1 MRRHASRAPIA
12 AIACVGVLLGGCAS
26 AGGPSPDP
34 DPSALSPTA
43 TTTSAGGSLLVTLFP
58 GPPQRWNRTLAELHA
73 NYGVR
78 PVALWPM
85 ESLGVPCVLMSIPPD
100 REAVELTRLLNADP
114 RVESAQPVY
123 RFRAL
128 GYDDPYA
135 QLQHSAEELRFTG
148 AHRWATG
155 KGVKVAVVDTGV
167 DFSHP
172 DLVDRV
178 VGARDFVNRVER
190 VETPFSGDV
199 HGTGVAG
206 VIAASAGNGEG
217 IVGVAPEAE
226 LLAVRS
232 CWPEAPERIDATCD
246 SYTLA
251 QGLDF
256 AIDQGARVINLSLA
270 GPRDPLLSRLLE
282 AAMER
287 GTAVVAAAEE
297 ANSQTFPASEAG
309 VLAVGTQPTDEVPDA
324 SEGPPPLTAPGV
336 DILTTVPR
344 QGYDFLTGNSLA
356 AAHVSGVAAL
366 LLERRPDLAPGDL
379 AAILE
384 RTARA
389 SNPHGAVIVDAC
401 AALADLEGEPAE
413 SACDGE

>member
-1 MRRHASRAPIA
+1 MTGRLTARTRGAVA
-12 AIACVGVLLGGCAS
+12 ACACAALLLGGCAS
-26 AGGPSPDP
+26 AGGPAPELTP
-34 DPSALSPTA
+34 QA
-43 TTTSAGGSLLVTLFP
+43 TTSSAGGSLLVTLFP
-58 GPPQRWNRTLAELHA
+58 GPPQRWNRTLAELHS

-78 PVALWPM
+78 PVALWSM
-85 ESLGVPCVLMSIPPD
+85 ESLGVPCVLMAIPPD
-100 REAVELTRLLNADP
+100 REALELSRLLDADP

-123 RFRAL
+123 RFRSLAF
-128 GYDDPYA
+128 DDPYA
-135 QLQHSAEELRFTG
+135 QLQHATKELRLPA
-148 AHRWATG
+148 AHQWATG

-190 VETPFSGDV
+190 VETPFSADL

-206 VIAASAGNGEG
+206 VIAASAGNDEG

-232 CWPEAPERIDATCD
+232 CWPAAPDRVDATCD

-256 AIDQGARVINLSLA
+256 AIDQGARIINLSLA
-270 GPRDPLLSRLLE
+270 GPRDPLLARLLE
-282 AAMER
+282 AAIDR
-287 GTAVVAAAEE
+287 GTAVVAAAEGSDPE
-297 ANSQTFPASEAG
+297 SFPASEAG
-309 VLAVGTQPTDEVPDA
+309 VVAVGTRPTDEVPGA
-324 SEGPPPLTAPGV
+324 GEEAAPVLTAPGV

-344 QGYDFLTGNSLA
+344 EGYDFLTGSSLA

-366 LLERRPDLAPGDL
+366 LLERRPDLTPGEL
-379 AAILE
+379 ASVLE
-384 RTARA
+384 RTARP

-401 AALADLEGEPAE
+401 AALAELVDDPGGA
-413 SACDGE
+413 ACDDG